1 MLDSGSTANPPAQY
15 RIALAVSLAL
25 LLHTLVLS
33 ALPLLFDR
41 SDRIDSTLT
50 FELVVPG
57 SQPAR
62 HTTASSARQPASPMK
77 DHNPEF
83 EIPPL
88 DPVPVATEPARKPT
102 PSPET
107 AASSSPPSPQSAPAN
122 AESAPAAA
130 GAPAASRPDIA
141 PADMTRISEAPAET
155 DAYIVQLATRIAG
168 ELKRRQIH
176 GIRALSQPV
185 AMEIELQLLKS
196 GALTRARVARSSGVE
211 EIDAETYRATLAAS
225 PYPEIPDND
234 GRNRFRVELIFSPE
248 RMANP

>member
-1 MLDSGSTANPPAQY
+1 MLDSGSTASPPAQY

-25 LLHTLVLS
+25 LFHTLVLS

-41 SDRIDSTLT
+41 FERIDSTLT
-50 FELVVPG
+50 FELVAPG

-62 HTTASSARQPASPMK
+62 HTTASQPASPVK
-77 DHNPEF
+77 DRNPDF

-88 DPVPVATEPARKPT
+88 DPIPVATEPARKTAP
-102 PSPET
+102 PPET
-107 AASSSPPSPQSAPAN
+107 AAPSSPPSPQSAAAT

-130 GAPAASRPDIA
+130 GAPAESRPDTA
-141 PADMTRISEAPAET
+141 PADLTRISEAPEET

-168 ELKRRQIH
+168 ELKRRQIR

-185 AMEIELQLLKS
+185 AMEIELQLLKN
-196 GALTRARVARSSGVE
+196 GALTRAHVARSSGVE

-248 RMANP
+248 RSANP

>member
-1 MLDSGSTANPPAQY
+1 MLDSGSTASPPAQY

-25 LLHTLVLS
+25 LFHTLVLS
-33 ALPLLFDR
+33 ALPLLFD
-41 SDRIDSTLT
+41 SSERIDSTLT

-62 HTTASSARQPASPMK
+62 QTTASSAGQPASPVEVR
-77 DHNPEF
+77 NPDF
-83 EIPPL
+83 QIPPL
-88 DPVPVATEPARKPT
+88 DPIPVAITPARKTAP
-102 PSPET
+102 PPKA
-107 AASSSPPSPQSAPAN
+107 AASASPQSAPAD

-130 GAPAASRPDIA
+130 GAPAESRPYTATADIN
-141 PADMTRISEAPAET
+141 RITETPEET

-168 ELKRRQIH
+168 ELRRRQIR

-225 PYPEIPDND
+225 PYPEIPEND
-234 GRNRFRVELIFSPE
+234 GRSRFRVELIFSPE
-248 RMANP
+248 RVAIP